1 MRVCRAVRA
10 GLFTAFIAAAW
21 LGQQV
26 DTSLAQTRPSV
37 SPSDSANVSSRKE
50 SAPRKEAAVSAN
62 PYTVGLVTGTPHST
76 EFAIAQEIATTLAS
90 GQETGPHGE
99 VALRVLP
106 MVGNGG
112 IRNIMDVLT
121 LASADMAIAPV
132 LLVDRLRDT
141 RTLGDIRDKL
151 VYVTLLFV
159 EEFHLLARSEIGS
172 LTDLAG
178 KSVNLGEEG
187 SAGAVLGREVLNR
200 LDVKISELNLGL
212 DAALD
217 GMRKGQVFATLL
229 VSGKPVNFL
238 ARYAQLDGIHFLP
251 IPYSQALQQDY
262 LPSTLRHEDYP
273 NIIEAGESVDTI
285 AIRSALFAYNW
296 PIRSERFRLL
306 ELFVQTLFS
315 RFPEFLG
322 DTHHPKWRGVNLA
335 AQLPGWQRFR
345 PAERWLQRQPGGEAE
360 LRNAF
365 GRFLEEKS
373 GGNPPHREELF
384 REFMRWRERQQ
395 GR

>member
-1 MRVCRAVRA
+1 MRICLPVRV
-10 GLFTAFIAAAW
+10 GLFTAFLAAAW

-26 DTSLAQTRPSV
+26 QGSLAQTRPSV
-37 SPSDSANVSSRKE
+37 SPSESANVSPAKQ
-50 SAPRKEAAVSAN
+50 SAPSKQAGSEN
-62 PYTVGLVTGTPHST
+62 PYTAGFVTGAPQST

-99 VALRVLP
+99 VALRVMP

-121 LASADMAIAPV
+121 LPGADMAIAPV
-132 LLVDRLRDT
+132 VLADRLREAGT
-141 RTLGDIRDKL
+141 PGDIRDRL
-151 VYVTLLFV
+151 VYITPLFV
-159 EEFHLLARSEIGS
+159 EEFHLLARSEIRS
-172 LTDLAG
+172 LADLAG
-178 KSVNLGEEG
+178 KRVNLGEAG

-200 LDVKISELNLGL
+200 LDVKINELNLGL

-217 GMRKGQVFATLL
+217 GMRKGQIFATLL
-229 VSGKPVNFL
+229 VSGKPVSFL
-238 ARYAQLDGIHFLP
+238 ARDAQADGIHFLP
-251 IPYSQALQQDY
+251 IPYSAALQHDY

-273 NIIEAGESVDTI
+273 NIIGAGESVDTI

-296 PIRSERFRLL
+296 PIRNERFRLL

-322 DTHHPKWRGVNLA
+322 DAHHPKWQEVNLA
-335 AQLPGWQRFR
+335 ALLPGWQRFR
-345 PAERWLQRQPGGEAE
+345 PAERWLQRQPGGEAT

-365 GRFLEEKS
+365 GRFLEQKS
-373 GGNPPHREELF
+373 IGNPPDREELF
-384 REFMRWRERQQ
+384 QDFMRWRERNQ